1 MQIKIV
7 LWGKRMEYLGWALII
22 ICFIIAF
29 IGLVYPIIPA
39 VVFILGGFL
48 MYGLFFTFS
57 DLPWWFWLIEI
68 LFVILLFG
76 ADMMANAF
84 GVKKYGGSKA
94 GIWGSTIG
102 LLIGPFIIPFFG
114 ILIGPFVGAIIAE
127 LVITRTSIKQALKT
141 GVGSVVGFL
150 TSVLT
155 KGIVQ
160 IVMIVIFLWV
170 V

>member
-1 MQIKIV
+1 MEIV
-7 LWGKRMEYLGWALII
+7 GWGLII
-22 ICFIIAF
+22 ISFAIGF
-29 IGLVYPIIPA
+29 IGLVYPIIPS
-39 VVFILGGFL
+39 VIFIVGGFL
-48 MYGLFFTFS
+48 LYGVFFSFA
-57 DLPWWFWLIEI
+57 DLPWWFWLIEV

-102 LLIGPFIIPFFG
+102 LLIGPIVLPFAGII
-114 ILIGPFVGAIIAE
+114 LGPFLGAIIAE
-127 LVITRTSIKQALKT
+127 LLFARTSIKQAIKT
-141 GVGSVVGFL
+141 GFGSVIGFL
-150 TSVLT
+150 TSVIT

-160 IVMIVIFLWV
+160 IVMIVIFFWV